1 MLLNLQIYEY
11 LLYEQDNPNCVRY
24 SAAANIL
31 IYFTQIIPTE
41 MGLLTFGV
49 ELLNGPFKIVLRL
62 KSKLCFFHKLY
73 NTTLPNTFEKKMHR
87 SVVTVNDI
95 SHCFH
100 FGIDILSNT
109 HNTTGSRFFCS

>member
-1 MLLNLQIYEY
+1 MVHPLISTLILLLNLQIYEY

-49 ELLNGPFKIVLRL
+49 ELFNGPFKIFLRW

-73 NTTLPNTFEKKMHR
+73 NTTIPNTFEKC
-87 SVVTVNDI
+87 TDQ
-95 SHCFH
+95 
-100 FGIDILSNT
+100 L
-109 HNTTGSRFFCS
+109 